1 MRPKPKVMALKIS
14 ESLRLR
20 TISEARPGGGGL
32 SFWPTRPGLAEVSP
46 WHMTQLISK
55 SDLPCAR
62 DAAVGVT
69 GLCSSAS
76 RETISLPET
85 GTLPAGG
92 ERIGALYGL

>member
-20 TISEARPGGGGL
+20 TTSGARPGGDGL
-32 SFWPTRPGLAEVSP
+32 SFWPTGPRCAEVCP
-46 WHMTQLISK
+46 WHMAQLMSK
-55 SDLPCAR
+55 SDFPCAR

-69 GLCSSAS
+69 GFRSSAS
-76 RETISLPET
+76 REIISLPET

-92 ERIGALYGL
+92 DRTGALYGL